1 MSKLYPNALPLKLVV
16 LRNTLLK
23 RRAER
28 AMALGPRGRTFMEC
42 HVWLQ
47 LSYPEGSEAGGG
59 QVLLSEALLLAGQGS
74 FKELPVSWG
83 IWSGRDC
90 ISILLHI

>member
-74 FKELPVSWG
+74 FKEQPVSWG

-90 ISILLHI
+90 ISILLHV